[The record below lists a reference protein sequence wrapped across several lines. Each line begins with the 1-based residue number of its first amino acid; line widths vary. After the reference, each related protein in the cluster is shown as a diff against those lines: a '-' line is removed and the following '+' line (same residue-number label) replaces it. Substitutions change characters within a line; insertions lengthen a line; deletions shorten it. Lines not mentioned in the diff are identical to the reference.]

1 MASIFTMIV
10 NAIKDCVARTYKWL
24 VHVFLFLWFP
34 GAGLGLAFAI
44 RAGHL
49 GGDLFEQV
57 RRTITIDRL
66 LGLQELV

>member
-1 MASIFTMIV
+1 MASIFIMIV
-10 NAIKDCVARTYKWL
+10 NAIKDCVARTYKWP

-34 GAGLGLAFAI
+34 GAWLYFAFAI

-57 RRTITIDRL
+57 RRTITIGRF
-66 LGLQELV
+66 LGL